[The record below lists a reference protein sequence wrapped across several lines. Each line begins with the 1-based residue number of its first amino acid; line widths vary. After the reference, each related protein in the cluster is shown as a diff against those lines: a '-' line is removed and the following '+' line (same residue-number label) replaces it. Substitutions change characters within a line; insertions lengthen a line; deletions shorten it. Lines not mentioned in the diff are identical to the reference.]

1 MYKLNDI
8 KDIHIEITS
17 KCQARCPMCPRRING
32 GILNP
37 LFTLGEI
44 DIDTFKKWFSIEF
57 VQQLD
62 KILLC
67 GNLGDPI
74 IAHDCLEIVEYL
86 RTTNSS
92 MELIMHTNGSARTV
106 EWWQHL
112 AQYNI
117 KVIFGIDGL
126 SDTHA
131 LYRVGTDYD
140 KIIENARAFINMGG
154 YAEWHMLAFEHNEHQ
169 IAECKSISEQLGFKR
184 FQLKHTS
191 RFTGDK
197 LHVLDDNGRTTHIL
211 RPTATSLSMVS
222 QVQESVINASSIS
235 CKAKQYKQFYVAADG
250 TLSPCCWL
258 DFSWILPKQDSRID
272 YMDTVG
278 IFPNLNKNTL
288 EDIFSSD
295 YFAQIEQTW
304 NTKPLL
310 ECSRQ
315 CGNFDKCGE
324 QFV

>member
-1 MYKLNDI
+1 
-8 KDIHIEITS
+8 
-17 KCQARCPMCPRRING
+17 
-32 GILNP
+32 
-37 LFTLGEI
+37 
-44 DIDTFKKWFSIEF
+44 
-57 VQQLD
+57 
-62 KILLC
+62 
-67 GNLGDPI
+67 
-74 IAHDCLEIVEYL
+74 
-86 RTTNSS
+86 
-92 MELIMHTNGSARTV
+92 MHTNGSARTI
-106 EWWQHL
+106 EWWQRL
-112 AQYNI
+112 AQYNV

-126 SDTHA
+126 ADTHA

-140 KIIENARAFINMGG
+140 KIIENATAFINMGG
-154 YAEWHMLAFEHNEHQ
+154 NAEWHMLAFEHNEHQ
-169 IAECKSISEQLGFKR
+169 IEKCKSISEQIGFKR

-191 RFTGDK
+191 RFTSDRW
-197 LHVLDDNGRTTHIL
+197 HVLDDSGRTTHIL
-211 RPTATSLSMVS
+211 RPTATSLGMVS
-222 QVQESVINASSIS
+222 QVQESVINPSSIS

-250 TLSPCCWL
+250 TISPCCWL

-295 YFAQIEQTW
+295 YFDQIEQTW
-304 NTKPLL
+304 NTKPLV